1 MKKLTSLAILS
12 VLAACQ
18 SPSELPLIGGVFA
31 PKSADEALEPY
42 YRTLPD
48 EFYPRAAAGVPLP
61 DASKALTRIL
71 VASCLDEEKGDSAAM
86 RSLAGE
92 TADPRYAGFG
102 ALAEALFDF
111 TLDIVNDKIF

>member
-12 VLAACQ
+12 LLAACQ
-18 SPSELPLIGGVFA
+18 SPAELPLIGDVFA

-48 EFYPRAAAGVPLP
+48 DFFPRAPAGLPL
-61 DASKALTRIL
+61 DASKPLTRIL
-71 VASCLDEEKGDSAAM
+71 VASCLDEEKPDSAAM

-92 TADPRYAGFG
+92 TR
-102 ALAEALFDF
+102 
-111 TLDIVNDKIF
+111 